1 MEEVI
6 KLLYLFKRYKNSDS
20 RSFFF
25 GQTQNYLLD
34 NFQANFQ
41 TLKFLHIFSG
51 RPRRGRR
58 GGKLHFILNG

>member
-34 NFQANFQ
+34 NFQ

-58 GGKLHFILNG
+58 GGKLHFIFNG